1 MRNSELRKQLKEQF
15 EQVIAK
21 DANLS
26 TLAGIL
32 DAMTT
37 DVSSSSVPEAH
48 YQEVEKRR
56 KDWKAGTT
64 LGMSWEEV

>member
-32 DAMTT
+32 DAMTS
-37 DVSSSSVPEAH
+37 DVSSS
-48 YQEVEKRR
+48 
-56 KDWKAGTT
+56 
-64 LGMSWEEV
+64 

>member
-37 DVSSSSVPEAH
+37 DVSSSVPEAH

>member
-1 MRNSELRKQLKEQF
+1 MRHSELRKQLKEQF

-26 TLAGIL
+26 ALAGIL
-32 DAMTT
+32 DAMTS
-37 DVSSSSVPEAH
+37 DVSSSLVPEAH
-48 YQEVEKRR
+48 YLEVEKRS